1 MWNVSVTSSRS
12 IKPFLNY
19 RFIEHILNGS
29 KKALMPRSNTF
40 AGVTLPVQTRFAFN
54 KVTRRTSSNA
64 VKESAIFKDHIEKE
78 IRLSTLKPLQ
88 KIISQIAI
96 SKCELSITF

>member
-19 RFIEHILNGS
+19 RFIGHILNGS
-29 KKALMPRSNTF
+29 KKALMPRSNRF

-54 KVTRRTSSNA
+54 KVTRRTSS
-64 VKESAIFKDHIEKE
+64 KY
-78 IRLSTLKPLQ
+78 
-88 KIISQIAI
+88 
-96 SKCELSITF
+96 ELYITF